1 MNISTSICL
10 LLSGGEENLKDGII
24 LLAYKCSPHN
34 YPRSTDH
41 CFPPSGLKDNRS
53 GLSVRLILFNNKVA
67 SWHNSPC
74 QVQGPRS
81 HKLTVSS
88 SKGVPLRTSEC
99 LGPSHKPPSQ
109 NCCHCCYFRL
119 HFWTKGV
126 SAALDSESDQEVSA
140 GLHNSLFTLGHTLP
154 SHREISPQPP
164 STQSS
169 CPSSWKPAGPIRKRT
184 TEPRS
189 CLNHLNGLL

>member
-1 MNISTSICL
+1 MDMRQILSQFHHGSRQQTQWKMVIIEYKYQHL
-10 LLSGGEENLKDGII
+10 PLLSGGEENLKDGII
-24 LLAYKCSPHN
+24 LLACKCSPHN

-67 SWHNSPC
+67 SWHNRPC

-88 SKGVPLRTSEC
+88 SKGAPLRTREC

-109 NCCHCCYFRL
+109 
-119 HFWTKGV
+119 TV
-126 SAALDSESDQEVSA
+126 ATAA
-140 GLHNSLFTLGHTLP
+140 TLGC
-154 SHREISPQPP
+154 IS
-164 STQSS
+164 
-169 CPSSWKPAGPIRKRT
+169 GPKVFQ
-184 TEPRS
+184 
-189 CLNHLNGLL
+189 LL